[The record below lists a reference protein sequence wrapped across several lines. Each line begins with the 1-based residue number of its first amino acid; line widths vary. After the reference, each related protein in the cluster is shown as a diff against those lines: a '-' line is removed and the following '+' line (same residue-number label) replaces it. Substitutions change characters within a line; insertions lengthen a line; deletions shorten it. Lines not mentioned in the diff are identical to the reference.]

1 MQMDPSTEFN
11 WYDQNTG
18 APGMTGGESQTN
30 TPWDT
35 PGEHDEEV
43 MSPTWTDLG
52 IPHVSAFADEAEA
65 PLPEAE
71 GQTPEGEPG
80 AEVTA
85 EGAPATG
92 QAATGRLATDVR
104 YRAAILKMQEGAW
117 PEAVELFGA
126 LRASYPD
133 VAVLEPLH
141 NEAQLRAHLVLT
153 WEDQVR
159 GRKLTVKQ
167 QRRVR
172 RALPFMALLVLFMG
186 SLGFYQI
193 MIAPSRQVLAMES
206 ANQRRVE
213 EAQGLFQNGQYQEAL
228 ATYANVLSSDPT
240 NQGALMGKAE
250 AENMLALAAEYNM
263 AIEMAEQGNV
273 ERAMAFLTS
282 IQERAPSFRDV
293 GAQIEKLQGQIRAR
307 ELFVAAEAAYQEQ
320 RWLEAVDLYQQAG
333 ELAGADKAPIIEQY
347 LQAAYLPAA
356 VVILSQR
363 PTEEFGPKE
372 AEEFLKQA
380 AHRDPTAAQAELEL
394 LNAYFEGKSAYKG
407 EKLTEAANFWR
418 AVYDA
423 RPGYLGGLLANDL
436 YDVYLQMATQA
447 EKGRDT
453 NYAASVYQLAVGL
466 QGVDTYEAATRLA
479 ALEPTPTP
487 EAPTPEPEEV
497 YVPAA
502 AAAPAASAAPAAPTP
517 EPDPRVAYLGW
528 LAFRTNRG
536 GMDEIFIMRPDGT
549 EQQPAPDA
557 VRAKFDELTRID
569 TFTADNTRELFVGV
583 PDGRNDANIYMRTTD
598 ANGGVRDDMQTD
610 LPGDDYEP
618 AWAPAGD
625 HFAFVSNA
633 SGNDEIWVGWGPGNV
648 RQLTFNEWEWDKHPT
663 WSPDGVEIAFYSNRT
678 GQRQIWVMNVEGAG
692 QRNISQNMY
701 EDWDPVWIK

>member
-1 MQMDPSTEFN
+1 MDPSTEFN
-11 WYDQNTG
+11 WYDQSAG
-18 APGMTGGESQTN
+18 APGTTGGENPAN
-30 TPWDT
+30 TPWDAPT
-35 PGEHDEEV
+35 GHDEAA
-43 MSPTWTDLG
+43 MSPAWADLG
-52 IPHVSAFADEAEA
+52 IPRPSAFADEADA
-65 PLPEAE
+65 PMAATE
-71 GQTPEGEPG
+71 GQTPEGEASAG
-80 AEVTA
+80 AGTD
-85 EGAPATG
+85 GAGPATAQG
-92 QAATGRLATDVR
+92 AGARLATDAR
-104 YRAAILKMQEGAW
+104 YRTAILKMQEGAW
-117 PEAVELFGA
+117 PEAVELFA
-126 LRASYPD
+126 SLRASYPD
-133 VAVLEPLH
+133 VAVLAPLH

-186 SLGFYQI
+186 SLGFYQVL
-193 MIAPSRQVLAMES
+193 IAPSRQVLAMEN
-206 ANQRRVE
+206 ANQRKVE
-213 EAQGLFQNGQYQEAL
+213 EAQGLFQNRQYQEAL
-228 ATYANVLSSDPT
+228 TAYVSVLSADPT
-240 NQGALMGKAE
+240 NQGALAGKAE

-293 GAQIEKLQGQIRAR
+293 GAQIEKLQGQIKAR
-307 ELFVAAEAAYQEQ
+307 ELFVAAEAAYQDQ
-320 RWLEAVDLYQQAG
+320 RWLEAVDLYKQAG

-372 AEEFLKQA
+372 AEEFLNQA
-380 AHRDPTAAQAELEL
+380 AQRDPATAQAELTL
-394 LNAYFEGKSAYKG
+394 LNAYFEGESAYRAG
-407 EKLTEAANFWR
+407 ELTEAANFWR

-423 RPGYLGGLLANDL
+423 RPGYLGGLLANGL
-436 YDVYLQMATQA
+436 YDIYLEMATQA

-453 NYAASVYQLAVGL
+453 NYAASVYQLAIGL
-466 QGVDTYEAATRLA
+466 QGVDTYEATTRLA
-479 ALEPTPTP
+479 GLAPTPTP
-487 EAPTPEPEEV
+487 EPPTPEPEEV
-497 YVPAA
+497 YDPPAA
-502 AAAPAASAAPAAPTP
+502 AAAPAAPAAPTP
-517 EPDPRVAYLGW
+517 EPDPRLAYLGW
-528 LAFRTNRG
+528 IAFRTNRG
-536 GMDEIFIMRPDGT
+536 GMDEVFIMRPDGT

-557 VRAKFDELTRID
+557 VRAKFDELTRVNS
-569 TFTADNTRELFVGV
+569 FTADNTRELFVGV
-583 PDGRNDANIYMRTTD
+583 PDGRSDANIYMRTTD

-633 SGNDEIWVGWGPGNV
+633 TGNDEIWVAWGPGDL

-678 GQRQIWVMNVEGAG
+678 GQRQIWVMNAEGAG

-701 EDWDPVWIK
+701 EDWDPIWIK